1 VLSKQ
6 NFFSELQDR
15 EEEFG
20 ISDIQLG
27 LTTLEEVFLNIARQA
42 ELENAT
48 AEGRLI
54 TLTLTSGESVQV
66 SVTVFC
72 FIFFYSL
79 KGLSC
84 NWFYKFLIQSEYK
97 YLFIPDHNIQSCRI
111 TLLLFSSI

>member
-1 VLSKQ
+1 LLSKQ

-48 AEGRLI
+48 AEGRLT

-66 SVTVFC
+66 SGTVFC
-72 FIFFYSL
+72 F
-79 KGLSC
+79 
-84 NWFYKFLIQSEYK
+84 KFLPRGI
-97 YLFIPDHNIQSCRI
+97 YL
-111 TLLLFSSI
+111 